1 MKTTVL
7 ALTFCL
13 CLPAAFAQ
21 AAPTPNSETGATKE
35 QIQKLFEVMDIRQ
48 QTLTMMASVQQ
59 QMQAMTAETIR
70 TRYPQI
76 TPSQMLRLNQISDE
90 TLKDFPVDGMLNDMI
105 PIYQKHL
112 NQADIDAMI
121 AFYSSPTGKK
131 LMQQLPQITEEAM
144 QASYLRMQSQVDAA
158 MKRIEEMVNQEKQ
171 EKQKEKTAQPRPNPP
186 VEKD

>member
-1 MKTTVL
+1 MKTKIL
-7 ALTFCL
+7 ALAFCL
-13 CLPAAFAQ
+13 CFPAAFAQ
-21 AAPTPNSETGATKE
+21 VTAPPVAETPASKQ
-35 QIQKLFEVMDIRQ
+35 QIEKLFEIMDIRQ
-48 QTLTMMASVQQ
+48 QTLTMMASMQQ

-76 TPSQMLRLNQISDE
+76 TPSQMVRLNQISDDM
-90 TLKDFPVDGMLNDMI
+90 LKDFPVDGMLSDMI

-112 NQADIDAMI
+112 SQADIDAMI

-144 QASYLRMQSQVDAA
+144 QASYLRMQSQIDAV
-158 MKRIEEMVNQEKQ
+158 MKRIEDMVNQEKLQ
-171 EKQKEKTAQPRPNPP
+171 RQKKVPPKPNPP